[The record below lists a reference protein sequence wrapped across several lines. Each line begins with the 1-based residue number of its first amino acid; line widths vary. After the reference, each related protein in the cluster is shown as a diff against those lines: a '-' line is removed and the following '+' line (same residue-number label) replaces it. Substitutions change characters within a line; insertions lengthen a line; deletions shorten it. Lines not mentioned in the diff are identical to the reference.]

1 LEQLIL
7 SNNKISVLFAIPSI
21 SRVYTG
27 VYELVKNI
35 AKEFYKKDVRVEVHG
50 MRDKYSDLDIESWLP
65 IVPKVHEINRP
76 VRLSYGRSLHESLLI
91 CNCNIGHIQVLWSYA
106 AYAIYRWSR
115 TKKAP
120 YIITANGYLD
130 EWALGQSRIKK
141 RIALKLVFSR
151 ILRSASCIQVNS
163 ENEYIAVRKLGLK
176 NPVCIISNGITI
188 PELGEISTPPW
199 SIVKSA
205 EGKKI
210 LLFLGRI
217 HEKKGP
223 DLLLNAWREL
233 HFSKKLNDWHLIIVG
248 FSDVL
253 TPFELS
259 VKKFVVD
266 NDMDSSVSTFGG
278 KFGQEMNSCYSN
290 CDAFILPSF
299 SEGAAI
305 AALAAWAFS
314 KPLLITEQCNLST
327 GFDIEAAIR
336 IKPTVDSIKIGLIA
350 LTKMSNNSLMRMG
363 ARGRE
368 HVMENYSWK
377 SVSEK
382 TLEVYEWVVDPTRPV
397 PASMKLDEHFNGQ
410 EVKK

>member
-1 LEQLIL
+1 MF
-7 SNNKISVLFAIPSI
+7 NNKISVLFAVPSI

-27 VYELVKNI
+27 VYELVKNL

-50 MRDKYSDLDIESWLP
+50 MRDKYSDLDIVSWLP
-65 IVPKVHEINRP
+65 IEPKVHENNQLE
-76 VRLSYGRSLHESLLI
+76 RLSYGRSLYASLLI
-91 CNCNIGHIQVLWSYA
+91 SNCNIGHIQVLWSYA

-130 EWALGQSRIKK
+130 EWALGQSKIKK

-163 ENEYIAVRKLGLK
+163 ENEYLSVRKLGLK
-176 NPVCIISNGITI
+176 NPVCIISNGVTI
-188 PELGEISTPPW
+188 PELGDISTPPW
-199 SIVKSA
+199 ATVKST

-223 DLLLNAWREL
+223 DLLLNSWREL
-233 HFSKKLNDWHLIIVG
+233 NFSKKLNDWHLVIVG
-248 FSDVL
+248 FGDEL

-259 VKKFVVD
+259 VKKFIID
-266 NDMDSSVSTFGG
+266 NDMDNIVSTFGG
-278 KFGQEMNSCYSN
+278 KFGKEMNSCYSN

-314 KPLLITEQCNLST
+314 KPLVITQQCNLST

-336 IKPTVDSIKIGLIA
+336 IEPTVDSIKLGLIE
-350 LTKMSNNSLMRMG
+350 LTKMSNSSLLRMG

-368 HVMENYSWK
+368 HVVENYSWE

-382 TLEVYEWVVDPTRPV
+382 MLEVYEWVIDTTRPV
-397 PASMKLDEHFNGQ
+397 PASMKLDDHFVGPG
-410 EVKK
+410 EKK